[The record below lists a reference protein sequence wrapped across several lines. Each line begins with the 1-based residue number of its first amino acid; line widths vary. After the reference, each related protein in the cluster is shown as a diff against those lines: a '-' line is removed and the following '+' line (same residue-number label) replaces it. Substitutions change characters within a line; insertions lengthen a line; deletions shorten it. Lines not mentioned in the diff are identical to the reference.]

1 MIKHLITTLLIAC
14 TFSVQAQQ
22 IKGFVHDLVNS
33 EPLYNV
39 EIKNLRTNTTV
50 LSDRNG
56 SFTIDGQ
63 VNDYLAVNFIG
74 YIADT
79 IFYYDEAIRRIYL
92 TKNDDIVSI
101 DEVLVKRFT
110 DNLLSRELEKARNAG
125 KIVEVPRNQGGIRIS
140 PSRLFGRDAKQA
152 RSNVEILEKEYHA
165 RKIDQRFTRHLIASL
180 LPLSAEE
187 IALFKERFR
196 PTLEFVEHA
205 SDEDLKVFIIESYTV
220 FKNEKGRKK

>member
-1 MIKHLITTLLIAC
+1 MIKHLITILLIAC
-14 TFSVQAQQ
+14 TFSVQGQQ
-22 IKGFVHDLVNS
+22 IKGFVHDLANS

-56 SFTIDGQ
+56 SFTINGQ

-92 TKNDDIVSI
+92 TKNDGIVSI

-152 RSNVEILEKEYHA
+152 RSNVEILEEEYHA
-165 RKIDQRFTRHLIASL
+165 RKIDQRFTRYLITSL

-205 SDEDLKVFIIESYTV
+205 SDEDLKVYIIESYTV
-220 FKNEKGRKK
+220 FKNERGRK

>member
-1 MIKHLITTLLIAC
+1 MIKHLITILLIAC

-22 IKGFVHDLVNS
+22 IKGFVHDLANS

-56 SFTIDGQ
+56 SFTINGQ

-92 TKNDDIVSI
+92 TKNDGIVSI

-152 RSNVEILEKEYHA
+152 RSNVEILEEEYHA
-165 RKIDQRFTRHLIASL
+165 RKIDQRFTRYLITSL

-205 SDEDLKVFIIESYTV
+205 SDEDLKVYIIESYTV
-220 FKNEKGRKK
+220 FKNERGRK